1 VRSTVLPL
9 SCSPI
14 RIERQPSAVGA
25 EKRAIPQRRR
35 LLAPRHQHA
44 LEAQAHGEVV
54 AARLNS
60 VLMPGSR
67 HFILS
72 SADYA
77 FG

>member
-1 VRSTVLPL
+1 M
-9 SCSPI
+9 
-14 RIERQPSAVGA
+14 
-25 EKRAIPQRRR
+25 PQRRR
-35 LLAPRHQHA
+35 LLAPRRQHA